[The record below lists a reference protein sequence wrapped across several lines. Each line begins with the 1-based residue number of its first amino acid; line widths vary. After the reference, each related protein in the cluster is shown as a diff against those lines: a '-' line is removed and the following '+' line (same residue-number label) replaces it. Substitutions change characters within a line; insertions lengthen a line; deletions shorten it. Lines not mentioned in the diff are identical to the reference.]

1 RTPAR
6 GSRRTRSVTR
16 RPVPTRHGT
25 YRATS
30 RSHRRHQPSEESR
43 LGVARQREDCE
54 RLADLRSWQAVKVY
68 EDNDVSAFKRNVV
81 RDEFELMLKDLRAG
95 LINGVIAY
103 DLDRLARQPRD
114 LERLIEIFDERPR
127 LEFATVTNDVNLGT
141 PDGRTMARVMVAFAN
156 KSSHDTSRRIK
167 RKHLELAQQGKDS
180 GGPAPYGWCKDD
192 RSKVDP
198 EAARAIREAQRE
210 VLAGVRIGTIRTRW
224 QAEGLGNPR
233 EGTKRMAHHGVE
245 HILTNPRL
253 VGFRTYHGEIL
264 YGDDG
269 QPVMGDW
276 EPINTVEEWEAVCAV
291 VAERKRKHPGHSLA
305 RKYLLSGIARCGVCK
320 NKIRGQNN
328 RHWKPGS
335 KAGTYSYQCSVINGG
350 CGKVGR
356 MGEPTDKLIARLV
369 LEEQRE
375 KASASGVSVER
386 QWPREQELADVIA
399 DISQLVEAERSKQ
412 ITVSTL
418 LQLLPAK
425 ERLRDELKL
434 ERSRFSK
441 EQKQREARGR
451 TEDLTEDEF
460 FDLPIERQ
468 QEIILHSLSAV
479 IIHPAGRGKR
489 IFNPDLIEP
498 VWRE

>member
-1 RTPAR
+1 MAR
-6 GSRRTRSVTR
+6 KVGIYTRISRDDE
-16 RPVPTRHGT
+16 GE
-25 YRATS
+25 A
-30 RSHRRHQPSEESR
+30 
-43 LGVARQREDCE
+43 LGVARQQSDCE

-95 LINGVIAY
+95 LIDGIVAY

-127 LEFATVTNDVNLGT
+127 LEFATVTNDINLGT
-141 PDGRTMARVMVAFAN
+141 PDGRTMARIMVAFAN
-156 KSSHDTSRRIK
+156 KSSHDASRRIR

-180 GGPAPYGWCKDD
+180 GGPAPYGWRKDD
-192 RSKVDP
+192 RSKVNP
-198 EAARAIREAQRE
+198 EAAKAIRAAQRE
-210 VLAGVRIGTIRTRW
+210 ILAGVRIGTIRTRW
-224 QAEGLGNPR
+224 QEQGLGNPR
-233 EGTKRMAHHGVE
+233 EGTKRMAHHHVE
-245 HILTNPRL
+245 HSLTNPRL
-253 VGFRTYHGEIL
+253 VGYRTYHGEIL

-276 EPINTVEEWEAVCAV
+276 EPINTAEEWEAVCAA
-291 VAERKRKHPGHSLA
+291 VAERKQQRPGLSLA
-305 RKYLLSGIARCGVCK
+305 RKYLLSGIARCGLCK
-320 NKIRGQNN
+320 TKIRGQNN
-328 RHWKPGS
+328 RNWKPGS
-335 KAGTYSYQCSVINGG
+335 KASKYTYQCSVVNGG

-356 MGEPTDKLIARLV
+356 VGEPVDKHIARLV
-369 LEEQRE
+369 LEEKRE
-375 KASASGVSVER
+375 KAAGSDAAEDQR
-386 QWPREQELADVIA
+386 WPREQELEDVNA
-399 DISQLVEAERSKQ
+399 DIRQLVEAEKAKQ
-412 ITVSTL
+412 ISVSTL

-434 ERSRFSK
+434 ERSRFYK
-441 EQKQREARGR
+441 EQKQREAKGR
-451 TEDLTEDEF
+451 TEDLTEEEF

-489 IFNPDLIEP
+489 IFDPDLIEP